1 MIITVGGIK
10 GGTGKTTIAV
20 NLGIALALASKD
32 VLLVDA
38 DDQGTATDFAA
49 LRNQQ
54 GETLVSYTSIQLA
67 GKAVREQVL
76 KLKDKFNCII
86 IDTGGRD
93 TTSQRAALSVSD
105 ILLIPLAPRS
115 FDIWT
120 IDLISRLIEEI
131 TVINPALQ
139 AFSFLNRA
147 DVRGHENMTAQEI
160 LSEKDNI
167 TMLPVVISN
176 RKAFSDACA
185 LGKAVV
191 ENIKKNQKASLE
203 IENLIKFVLNYNQ

>member
-76 KLKDKFNCII
+76 KLKDKFNFII

-115 FDIWT
+115 FDMWT

-131 TVINPALQ
+131 AVINPALQ

-203 IENLIKFVLNYNQ
+203 IENLINFVLNYNQ

>member
-1 MIITVGGIK
+1 M
-10 GGTGKTTIAV
+10 
-20 NLGIALALASKD
+20 
-32 VLLVDA
+32 
-38 DDQGTATDFAA
+38 
-49 LRNQQ
+49 
-54 GETLVSYTSIQLA
+54 
-67 GKAVREQVL
+67 
-76 KLKDKFNCII
+76 
-86 IDTGGRD
+86 
-93 TTSQRAALSVSD
+93 
-105 ILLIPLAPRS
+105 
-115 FDIWT
+115 
-120 IDLISRLIEEI
+120 
-131 TVINPALQ
+131 INPALQ

-147 DVRGHENMTAQEI
+147 DVRGHENRTAQEI

>member
-131 TVINPALQ
+131 AVINPALQ

-203 IENLIKFVLNYNQ
+203 IENLINFVLNYNQ

>member
-54 GETLVSYTSIQLA
+54 GETLVSYTAIQLA

-76 KLKDKFNCII
+76 KLKDKFDCII

-115 FDIWT
+115 FDMWT

-131 TVINPALQ
+131 AVINPALQ

-147 DVRGHENMTAQEI
+147 DVRGHENTTAQEI

-191 ENIKKNQKASLE
+191 ENVKKNQKASLE
-203 IENLIKFVLNYNQ
+203 IKKLIKFVLNYNQ

>member
-54 GETLVSYTSIQLA
+54 RETLVSYTSIQLA

-76 KLKDKFNCII
+76 KLKNKFNFII

-115 FDIWT
+115 FDMWT

-131 TVINPALQ
+131 AVINPALQ

-185 LGKAVV
+185 LGNAVV

-203 IENLIKFVLNYNQ
+203 IENLINFVLNYNQ

>member
-54 GETLVSYTSIQLA
+54 GETLVSYTAIQLA

-76 KLKDKFNCII
+76 KLKDKFDFII

-115 FDIWT
+115 FDMWT

-131 TVINPALQ
+131 AVINPALQ

-147 DVRGHENMTAQEI
+147 DVRGHENTTAQEI

-191 ENIKKNQKASLE
+191 ENVKKNQKASLE
-203 IENLIKFVLNYNQ
+203 IEKLIKFVLNYNQ

>member
-1 MIITVGGIK
+1 MTITVGGIK

-54 GETLVSYTSIQLA
+54 GEALASYTSIQLA

-76 KLKDKFNCII
+76 KLKDKFNFII

-115 FDIWT
+115 FDMWT

-131 TVINPALQ
+131 AVINPALQ
-139 AFSFLNRA
+139 AFSLLNRA
-147 DVRGHENMTAQEI
+147 DVRGHENIIAQEI

-176 RKAFSDACA
+176 RKAFSDASA

-203 IENLIKFVLNYNQ
+203 IENLINFVLKL

>member
-76 KLKDKFNCII
+76 KLKDKFNWII
-86 IDTGGRD
+86 IDTGGEI
-93 TTSQRAALSVSD
+93 QRAKG
-105 ILLIPLAPRS
+105 R
-115 FDIWT
+115 
-120 IDLISRLIEEI
+120 
-131 TVINPALQ
+131 
-139 AFSFLNRA
+139 
-147 DVRGHENMTAQEI
+147 H
-160 LSEKDNI
+160 
-167 TMLPVVISN
+167 
-176 RKAFSDACA
+176 
-185 LGKAVV
+185 
-191 ENIKKNQKASLE
+191 
-203 IENLIKFVLNYNQ
+203 